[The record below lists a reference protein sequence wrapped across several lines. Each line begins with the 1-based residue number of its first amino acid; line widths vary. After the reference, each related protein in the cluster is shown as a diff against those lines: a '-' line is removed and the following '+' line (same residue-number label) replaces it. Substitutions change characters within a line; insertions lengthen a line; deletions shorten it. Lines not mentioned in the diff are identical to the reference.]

1 MINPVSAVQ
10 LTASTVVILHGAW
23 WTALSLLALPAPRR
37 RAAAQPSQLSTTV
50 VVPAHNE
57 ERLISATL
65 QSLFS
70 ANRSEPPEV
79 IVVADNCT
87 DATAELA
94 RALGAT
100 VLERQDASQRG
111 KPFALAFA
119 LNVLSQRASP
129 PDILV
134 VIDADTTVS
143 QNFFEAIEARIAC
156 GARAVQA
163 HYAAG
168 PAETDLGRLR
178 RLAFSLV
185 HWARPLGAS
194 RLGLGTTLKGNGM
207 AFAWEVAALGLSGT
221 SVTEDAESTLALARQ
236 GVTVEFEPLASVHG
250 YMAQTYAE
258 ARTQDARWEGGRA
271 GLMLKAIITA
281 VSSAGHGHLRPIAGS
296 LEVASLPLSL
306 LALIAL
312 GAVVPAV
319 AGYGS
324 VPLAA
329 AATFSLGAYVAIGLI
344 AARASRRDLQALAA
358 APRFV
363 MHKIGVY
370 ASLGS
375 RRSARGWQRTGR
387 G

>member
-1 MINPVSAVQ
+1 MINPVAVLQ
-10 LTASTVVILHGAW
+10 ITASTVVLVHGVW
-23 WTALSLLALPAPRR
+23 WSVLSLLALPAPSRKQPH
-37 RAAAQPSQLSTTV
+37 AAALSTVV

-57 ERLISATL
+57 ERLISETLRSLTSATGIE
-65 QSLFS
+65 S
-70 ANRSEPPEV
+70 REV

-87 DATAELA
+87 DATATLA

-100 VLERQDASQRG
+100 VLERSDPSRRG

-119 LNVLSQRASP
+119 LDHLAARANP
-129 PDILV
+129 PQV
-134 VIDADTTVS
+134 VVVVDADTTVS
-143 QNFFEAIEARIAC
+143 ANLFDRIETRITA
-156 GARAVQA
+156 GARAVQV

-185 HWARPLGAS
+185 HWARPLGAA

-207 AFAWEVAALGLSGT
+207 AFRWEVAAMGLNGT
-221 SVTEDAESTLALARQ
+221 GVTEDAESTLALARQ
-236 GVTVEFEPLASVHG
+236 GIAVEFEPLASVRG
-250 YMAQTYAE
+250 YMAQTYAQ

-271 GLMLKAIITA
+271 RLTVKAVVTA
-281 VSSAGHGHLRPIAGS
+281 ATLAGHARLRPVAGA

-306 LALIAL
+306 LVIIAL
-312 GAVVPAV
+312 GGLASALT
-319 AGYGS
+319 GYGS

-329 AATFSLGAYVAIGLI
+329 AATLSLGAYVALGLS
-344 AARASRRDLQALAA
+344 AARASRQDLRALAA

-363 MHKIGVY
+363 LHKLSVY
-370 ASLGS
+370 ASVVAL
-375 RRSARGWQRTGR
+375 RSARSWQRTGR